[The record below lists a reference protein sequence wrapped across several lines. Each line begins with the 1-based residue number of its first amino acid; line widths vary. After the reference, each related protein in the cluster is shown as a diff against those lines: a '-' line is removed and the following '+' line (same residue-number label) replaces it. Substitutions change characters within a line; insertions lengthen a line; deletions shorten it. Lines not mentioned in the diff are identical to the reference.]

1 MLMRLILVLLTI
13 PAAAQMASI
22 DRLRAGITYLT
33 SPALDG
39 RLSLT
44 KGDQAATD
52 WLAAEM
58 KAAGVAPGV
67 HSSFEQ
73 RVPLLEYR
81 LNREQT
87 WIDVRL
93 PAGEKKYT
101 LGASFHKPVR
111 LSAPIVFAGFGITAP
126 EAGYDDYA
134 GLDVRGKMVLVF
146 DHEPRESDP
155 QSPFAGSGLSL
166 YAHSYYKMTNAA
178 RRGAVALLLMPDP
191 GRTHPTYAEISARRP
206 RTSTVNSSIA
216 PQILEEKDAIPI
228 FTVSEKVG
236 QELLQTEPK
245 AIQAKIES
253 GTTPAALSIA
263 PLPAKAQIRFQQ
275 RKRGVGYNVIGM
287 IQGSDPQL
295 KNEAILFTGHHDHNG
310 RVGETLMPGADD
322 NASGSIAVL
331 ELARLFAAAPRPK
344 RTLLFIIFAAEERGL
359 LGAYHYVSSPVIP
372 FAKTRAVL
380 NFDMVGRNET
390 QTGETRGLVD
400 IAADTSNELN
410 LIGCV
415 FSPQYCAAVENADQ
429 KVGLAINHKWDHDV
443 AFNVLRR
450 SDHFPF
456 LLRHVPAL
464 WWFTGFHP
472 DYHQP
477 TDTVEKIN
485 FEKLAKIV
493 NLAFATGMDFADT
506 ANPPSFRP

>member
-1 MLMRLILVLLTI
+1 
-13 PAAAQMASI
+13 MASI

-52 WLAAEM
+52 WLAEQM
-58 KAAGVAPGV
+58 KAAGVGPGV
-67 HSSFEQ
+67 RGSFLQ

-81 LNREQT
+81 LRSEQT
-87 WIDVRL
+87 WVEVQL
-93 PAGEKKYT
+93 PAGKKKYNF
-101 LGASFHKPVR
+101 GASFHKPAR
-111 LSAPIVFAGFGITAP
+111 FEGAIVFAGFGITAP

-134 GLDVRGKMVLVF
+134 GLDVKGKMVLVF

-178 RRGAVALLLMPDP
+178 RHGAVALLLMADP
-191 GRTHPTYAEISARRP
+191 GRTHPTYAEIAAKRP
-206 RTSTVNSSIA
+206 RTTTVNSSIA

-228 FTVSEKVG
+228 FTVSDQAG
-236 QELLQTEPK
+236 RELLGTDPK
-245 AIQAKIES
+245 GVQARIES
-253 GTTPAALSIA
+253 GTTPAGLSIA
-263 PLPAKAQIRFQQ
+263 PLPAKAQIRF
-275 RKRGVGYNVIGM
+275 RERRRGVGYNVIGM
-287 IQGSDPQL
+287 IEGSDPQL
-295 KNEAILFTGHHDHNG
+295 RKEAILFTGHHDHNG

-372 FAKTRAVL
+372 IAQTRAVL

-390 QTGETRGLVD
+390 KTAESEGLVD

-410 LIGCV
+410 LIGCR
-415 FSPQYCAAVENADQ
+415 FSPQYCAAIDKADG

-493 NLAFATGMDFADT
+493 NLAFATGMDLADT
-506 ANPPSFRP
+506 ANPPLFRP